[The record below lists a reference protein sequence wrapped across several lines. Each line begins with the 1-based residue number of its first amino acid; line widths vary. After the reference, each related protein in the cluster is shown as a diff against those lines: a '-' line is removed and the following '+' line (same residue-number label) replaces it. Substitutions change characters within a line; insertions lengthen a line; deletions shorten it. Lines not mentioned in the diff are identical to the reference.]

1 MSTSTEDLLSF
12 SADEYREP
20 AKFPPALYRMRI
32 TDALVVP
39 YHWKAN
45 AAKGKPD
52 RTGLGVA
59 FVTEPVACLSA
70 EGDDDEANEFKRQ
83 LEEFG
88 DWQAMTF
95 KQTYTDRE
103 SKKEMLGVGPTSFAL
118 QTSDK
123 EPAPGSFRF
132 YQRNELP
139 DGTSEYSGFACDVLG
154 LEFPPGTSTGD
165 IIKACVGQEFLAQFG
180 FTTDQEGKVRP
191 YAEMT
196 DVAMAQP
203 E

>member
-1 MSTSTEDLLSF
+1 MTTSTEDLLNF
-12 SADEYREP
+12 SADEYKEP
-20 AKFPPALYRMRI
+20 PKFPAALYKMKI
-32 TDALVVP
+32 VDAMIVP
-39 YHWKAN
+39 YSWKAN
-45 AAKGKPD
+45 AAKNKPL

-59 FVTEPVACLSA
+59 FVSEPVACLSA
-70 EGDDDEANEFKRQ
+70 EGDDDEANEVKAA
-83 LEEFG
+83 LEAFG
-88 DWQAMTF
+88 DWQNMQF
-95 KQTYTDRE
+95 KQTYTDKE

-154 LEFPPGTSTGD
+154 LEFPAGATTGD
-165 IIKACVGQEFLAQFG
+165 IVKACVGKEFLAQFG